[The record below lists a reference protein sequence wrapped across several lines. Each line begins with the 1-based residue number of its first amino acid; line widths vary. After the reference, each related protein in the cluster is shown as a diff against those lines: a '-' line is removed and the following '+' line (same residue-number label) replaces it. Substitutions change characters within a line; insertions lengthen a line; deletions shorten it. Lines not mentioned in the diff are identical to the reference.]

1 MYKIYSS
8 APLPFMGHKRRF
20 IKDFKG
26 VLTQIEGID
35 TVVDLFGGSGLLS
48 HVAKRE
54 RCDLRVIYNDY
65 DYYCKRI
72 ENVTITNEILAHL
85 RQMVKD
91 LPDNKRIPD
100 GLRREILEVI
110 AGYDRKGYVDYLTLG
125 SSLLFSGKWVNNYEE
140 LSKHTMYNCMR
151 QTDYCV
157 DGYLDDLEIAH
168 MDYRELF
175 ARHKD
180 NPHALFLI
188 DPPYLSTEVGAYKCY
203 WKLKDYLDVLK
214 LLNGTNYI
222 YFTSE
227 KSQVIELCEWL
238 RSNPMLADPFE
249 GTEIRTQNNKI
260 NYGSGFKDI
269 MLIKQ
274 NLLMVA
280 S

>member
-1 MYKIYSS
+1 
-8 APLPFMGHKRRF
+8 MGQKRRF

-72 ENVTITNEILAHL
+72 ENVTTTNEILAHL